1 MGPRIMGFLR
11 LMRPA
16 NLPTAGA
23 DVLAGAAIAG
33 AVSMEIPF
41 TLTTAFSD
49 LIVLFFSS
57 VALYAGGVVL
67 NDYFDA
73 DLDAIERPERPIPSG
88 LIKNKEALRFGLAWL
103 LLGLILAYFV
113 NMTSA
118 IIAFVLALCIVLYDA
133 RAKKHAF
140 AGALTMGICRGLNLL
155 LGISILGG
163 LTHWQL
169 AGIPVLYIF
178 AITLISQGEVHG
190 GNKRNLLL
198 AGLVYVSV
206 ILIVLYVVNAQESLN
221 KISIGAMTVFA
232 LAVLIPWYKA
242 FQSPEPHL
250 IKKAVIAGV
259 MSIIL
264 LDVIFAVS
272 FGHISYAFFVLLLL
286 PISMGLGSLFK
297 VT

>member
-1 MGPRIMGFLR
+1 MGFLR

-23 DVLAGAAIAG
+23 DVLAGAAITG
-33 AVSMEIPF
+33 AVSTQIPF
-41 TLTTAFSD
+41 TLTTAFCD
-49 LIVLFFSS
+49 LILLFFSS

-73 DLDAIERPERPIPSG
+73 DLDAIERPERAIPSG
-88 LIKNKEALRFGLAWL
+88 LISKKEALLFGLAWL
-103 LLGLILAYFV
+103 FLGLILAYLV
-113 NMTSA
+113 NQTSL
-118 IIAFVLALCIVLYDA
+118 IIAIVLAFCILLYDA
-133 RAKKHAF
+133 RAKRHAF
-140 AGALTMGICRGLNLL
+140 AGALTMGVCRGLNLL

-163 LTHWQL
+163 FAHWPL
-169 AGIPVLYIF
+169 VGIPILYIF

-198 AGLVYVSV
+198 AGTIYVSV

-221 KISIGAMTVFA
+221 GISIGAIAVFA
-232 LAVLIPWYKA
+232 LAILIPWYSA
-242 FQSPEPHL
+242 FRSPEPRL

-259 MSIIL
+259 LSIIL
-264 LDVIFAVS
+264 LDVIFAAS

-286 PISMGLGSLFK
+286 PISIGLGSLFK